1 MNRTLLKT
9 CCAVVVGALLL
20 GTCFAGTGF
29 PLDEPARSNK
39 GMVATV
45 NPIATQA
52 GIDAFRK
59 GGNAID
65 AAIAAGL
72 TLGVVDNFNSGIGGG
87 CFILIRKSSGEII
100 AIDGREMAPAGAHRD
115 MFLESGKPNTEL
127 SQLGALAIGIPGALA
142 AYEKALQDA
151 GKLTLSELMIPA
163 AKIADEGFQVDRIYA
178 RAIRSKADQLKL
190 FPASR
195 KVLLKKDGTPYQEGE
210 ILIQKDLAA
219 TYRAVAQ
226 QGTDWFYRG
235 PFALATEKWMKA
247 HHGLIT
253 RKDFENYVARKRE
266 PIVTEF
272 RGHTIVG
279 FPPPSSGGI
288 HVAQILN
295 ILENF
300 RPLREYDRATRTHL
314 IAEAMKLAFADRAH
328 WLGDADFANVPKG
341 LVSKEYAKQ
350 LASRIDLKK
359 SIEVQSHGHPPTSA
373 GNFSQKHT
381 THIAA
386 ADAEGN
392 WVAMTQTVNTTFGS
406 KVIIPGTGVVMNN
419 EMDDFSV
426 APGIAN
432 AFGLKGAEANSV
444 RPKKRPLSSMSPT
457 IVLKDGQ
464 PVMTVGAAGGPKI
477 ISQSLLAVIRVL
489 ELEMSL
495 IDALKA
501 PRFHHQWSPDRILL
515 ESNFPQE
522 IESELKR
529 RGHQTIRA
537 RAVGVS
543 QAIAVDPEGNL
554 IGVHDPRVPG
564 KAAGF

>member
-20 GTCFAGTGF
+20 GTGFAGTGF

-163 AKIADEGFQVDRIYA
+163 AKIADDGFQVDRIYA

-195 KVLLKKDGTPYQEGE
+195 KVLLKKDGSPYQEGE

-341 LVSKEYAKQ
+341 LVSKEYAQQ

-495 IDALKA
+495 MDALKA

-543 QAIAVDPEGNL
+543 QAIAVDPEGKL